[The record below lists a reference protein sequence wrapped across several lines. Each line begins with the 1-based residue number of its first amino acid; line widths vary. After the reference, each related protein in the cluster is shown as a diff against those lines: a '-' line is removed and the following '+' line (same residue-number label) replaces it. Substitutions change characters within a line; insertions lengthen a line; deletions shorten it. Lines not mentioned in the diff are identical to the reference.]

1 MNCVE
6 GVMEIVVIDSG
17 EMFQGPTA
25 PKGTTGQPRAERSA
39 ALGHIS
45 PEQMITQSH
54 RDTEMQESEI
64 GR

>member
-39 ALGHIS
+39 ALGREGGSRFKS
-45 PEQMITQSH
+45 PAA
-54 RDTEMQESEI
+54 
-64 GR
+64 